1 MPGLASHNSYNPLD
15 AAAGAAGR
23 DECGVSWPEAIFGC
37 VAFICI
43 TGITVAFV
51 FIVGGGETRD
61 DSNET

>member
-15 AAAGAAGR
+15 AVAGAAGR
-23 DECGVSWPEAIFGC
+23 GEGGVSWPEAIFGC
-37 VAFICI
+37 VAFIC
-43 TGITVAFV
+43 TTVAFV